1 MNRQP
6 LLLASASPRRKE
18 ILDTAGI
25 SFEVC
30 PSLAQ
35 EMCADGVSVGE
46 LVVEN
51 AKRKALEVAARN
63 PGRLVLGA
71 DTLVTADGKALG
83 KPRDRAH
90 AKEMLRFLSGRT
102 HEVMTGVCLT
112 DGKTTETALS
122 VSRVKFR
129 ELSDGLI
136 ERYVATGECDD
147 KAGAYGIQQKGCIL
161 VEHIEGDYF
170 SIVGLPVCTVCQM
183 LERFA
188 DEQTD

>member
-1 MNRQP
+1 MMMQP
-6 LLLASASPRRKE
+6 LLLASASPRRRE
-18 ILDTAGI
+18 ILETAGI

-30 PSLAQ
+30 PSNADELH
-35 EMCADGVSVGE
+35 ADGVPVE
-46 LVVEN
+46 RLVVEN
-51 AKRKALEVAARN
+51 AKCKASEVASRN
-63 PGRLVLGA
+63 PRRLVLGA

-112 DGKTTETALS
+112 DGTRTETALS
-122 VSRVKFR
+122 VSRVTFR

-147 KAGAYGIQQKGCIL
+147 KAGAYGIQGKGCIL
-161 VEHIEGDYF
+161 VERIEGDYF
-170 SIVGLPVCTVCQM
+170 SVVGLPVCTVCQM
-183 LERFA
+183 LEHFF
-188 DEQTD
+188 DKTDN